1 MSKKNISKD
10 LTLLSTHVVETNSQV
25 EYIIKTMHDENM
37 NPVYSIEYAATPAL
51 DKSIWNKT
59 LYKIVNTGDGY
70 IVHNKNDKPVKL
82 SDIDYSQFFELA
94 SLFRFVTNADATCRG
109 KVRILEYKTVDEY
122 NF

>member
-70 IVHNKNDKPVKL
+70 IAYNKNDKPVKL
-82 SDIDYSQFFELA
+82 SDMNYSQFFELA
-94 SLFRFVTNADATCRG
+94 SLFRFVTNADATYKG